1 MPPEREGGIPRVNRE
16 PYLTLRDFDVWFA
29 KRRGFLESLRRV
41 EPAYVK
47 AVDGVDLDVGK
58 GEVFC
63 LVGESGCG
71 KTTTGKGILGLV
83 PPTRGDVFVNV
94 PAEEL
99 SRYAK
104 AKEDGDEATLEA
116 FRRRHSLSY
125 QEKAV
130 WRLK

>member
-1 MPPEREGGIPRVNRE
+1 MNRE
-16 PYLTLRDFDVWFA
+16 PYLTLRDFSVWFA

-71 KTTTGKGILGLV
+71 KTTTGKAILGLV
-83 PPTRGDVFVNV
+83 PMLLSGGVG
-94 PAEEL
+94 AETQRPL
-99 SRYAK
+99 AAVVIGGLFTSTAL
-104 AKEDGDEATLEA
+104 TLLVLPVMYEWVMA
-116 FRRRHSLSY
+116 RRHGQKAPASLR
-125 QEKAV
+125 QAT
-130 WRLK
+130 